1 MRAATPHDMVDLVA
15 RASTGDATAWDALVD
30 EYIGLVWSVAR
41 GYGLCEAD
49 CADAVQT
56 TWLRLVEHLDRIH
69 DPSRVGAWLA
79 TTTRRECL
87 RLVAHA
93 KRVAPARDAD
103 VFEGPDISL
112 RDLDSALLDAEQA
125 VQIGA
130 ALAQLPPRWRELL
143 LLLVADPAPSYE
155 EISQQLR
162 MPIGSIGPT
171 RGRALLRLRSLLDG
185 EVSAVAAPVS

>member
-1 MRAATPHDMVDLVA
+1 MRSASPPDMDDLVA
-15 RASTGDATAWDALVD
+15 RASVGDASAWNLLVD

-41 GYGLCEAD
+41 GFGLGEAD

-56 TWLRLVEHLDRIH
+56 TWLRLVEHLDRIN
-69 DPSRVGAWLA
+69 DPNRVGAWLA

-87 RLVAHA
+87 RLVAYA

-103 VFEGPDISL
+103 VFDGPDISL
-112 RDLDSALLDAEQA
+112 RELDAGLLDAEQS
-125 VQIGA
+125 VQMRA

-143 LLLVADPAPSYE
+143 LMLVADPAPSYE
-155 EISQQLR
+155 AISDQLM

-171 RGRALLRLRSLLDG
+171 RGRALRRLRALLD
-185 EVSAVAAPVS
+185 EDVSTVAAPAS

>member
-1 MRAATPHDMVDLVA
+1 MRSGLSSVEVTDLVV
-15 RASTGDATAWDALVD
+15 RASSGDASAWEGLVD

-41 GYGLCEAD
+41 GFGLNESD
-49 CADAVQT
+49 RADAVQT

-87 RLVAHA
+87 RLIAHG

-103 VFEGPDISL
+103 VFEGPDIDL
-112 RDLDSALLDAEQA
+112 RDLDAGLLSAEQSA
-125 VQIGA
+125 EMRA
-130 ALAQLPPRWRELL
+130 ALAQLPPRWRELM

-155 EISQQLR
+155 EISRQLK

-171 RGRALLRLRSLLDG
+171 RGRALRRLEVLLD
-185 EVSAVAAPVS
+185 EEMSAA